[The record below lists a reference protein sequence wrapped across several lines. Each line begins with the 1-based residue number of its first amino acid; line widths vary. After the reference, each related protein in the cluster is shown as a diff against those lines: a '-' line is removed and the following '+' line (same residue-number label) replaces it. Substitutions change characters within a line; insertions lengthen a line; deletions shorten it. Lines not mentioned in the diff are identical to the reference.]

1 MSWVLSLE
9 VATVEL
15 PMFMGYHAFSWLPL
29 WRVAKWKASLRQML
43 CLAGGQPRCGK
54 SNIPRNSAT
63 ATLAWTFSQQITNP
77 MHLRGTPPYAAP
89 SKAGLP
95 KGSNKR
101 GISPMEGTKKKVK
114 VSTEQQ
120 MRKDTKKKKG
130 KNVKVKC
137 GWMQPCSWLNRKG
150 WMISKCLR
158 SERITCCLLR
168 SEIVIGCGQVT
179 LKC

>member
-1 MSWVLSLE
+1 
-9 VATVEL
+9 
-15 PMFMGYHAFSWLPL
+15 
-29 WRVAKWKASLRQML
+29 
-43 CLAGGQPRCGK
+43 
-54 SNIPRNSAT
+54 
-63 ATLAWTFSQQITNP
+63 

-137 GWMQPCSWLNRKG
+137 G
-150 WMISKCLR
+150 
-158 SERITCCLLR
+158 
-168 SEIVIGCGQVT
+168 
-179 LKC
+179 